1 VIRNVTEIKSLGIN
15 EENIIIDA
23 SMDKYTSF
31 KAGGKAKALII
42 VEDKE
47 QLKRLLKFVNEKKWE
62 YILIGNGS
70 NLLFSDEGYDGV
82 VIKLGEGFKKI
93 RISDNTI
100 TAGASCLLSQVS
112 YFAMENGLT
121 GFEFASG
128 IPGTLGGG
136 LFMNAG
142 AYGGEL
148 KDVVITVNA
157 ISHDGKSEYVFSNDD
172 MEFGYR
178 DSMLQRNKMIV
189 TSAVLKLTEGDK
201 LQIKQNISE
210 LTEKRNSKQPVT
222 YPSAGSTFK
231 RPVGGYAAQLID
243 EAGLKGLTVGGAM
256 VSPKHAGFIVNNGNA
271 TATDIIEL
279 IRLVQNYVYD
289 NSGIMLEPEVRII

>member
-1 VIRNVTEIKSLGIN
+1 MIRNVTEIKSLGIN

>member
-1 VIRNVTEIKSLGIN
+1 MIRNVTEIKSLGIN

-112 YFAMENGLT
+112 YFAMENGLS

-157 ISHDGKSEYVFSNDD
+157 ISPDGKSEYVFSNDD

>member
-1 VIRNVTEIKSLGIN
+1 MIRNVTEIKSLGIN

-70 NLLFSDEGYDGV
+70 NLLFSDEGYEGV

-157 ISHDGKSEYVFSNDD
+157 ISPDGKSEYVFSNDD

-189 TSAVLKLTEGDK
+189 ISAVLKLTEGDK
-201 LQIKQNISE
+201 LQIKKNISE

-231 RPVGGYAAQLID
+231 RPIGGYAAQLID

-271 TATDIIEL
+271 TATDIIQL

-289 NSGIMLEPEVRII
+289 NSGIMLEPEIRII

>member
-1 VIRNVTEIKSLGIN
+1 MIRNVTEIKSLGIN
-15 EENIIIDA
+15 EENIMIDA

-112 YFAMENGLT
+112 YFAMENGLS

-157 ISHDGKSEYVFSNDD
+157 ISPDGKSEYVFSNDD

-189 TSAVLKLTEGDK
+189 TSAVLKLTEGNK